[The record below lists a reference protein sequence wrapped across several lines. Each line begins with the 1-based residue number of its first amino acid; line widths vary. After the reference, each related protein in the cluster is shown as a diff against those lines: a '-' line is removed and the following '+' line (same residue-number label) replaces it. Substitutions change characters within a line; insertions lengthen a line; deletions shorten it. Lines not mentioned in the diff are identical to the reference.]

1 MSQAGGGSV
10 VCSWRL
16 RVEDGARAGGALGG
30 GQARR
35 IGDADVDLRF
45 RRERREGTGV
55 GQARVRRAQAPA
67 RLPGG
72 SLFGAERIA
81 GAVDVEGDVAA
92 EAVGAL
98 APRGRTFR
106 VMACRTFQRAAEGC
120 AARRFAI
127 ACWIGARDALICA
140 ARSLKKA

>member
-1 MSQAGGGSV
+1 MSQAGRASV
-10 VCSWRL
+10 AWSWRP
-16 RVEDGARAGGALGG
+16 RVEDGARAGGALGV

-35 IGDADVDLRF
+35 IGDAGVDCRS
-45 RRERREGTGV
+45 RRERRKRPGV

-67 RLPGG
+67 LRPSG
-72 SLFGAERIA
+72 SLIGAERIA

-98 APRGRTFR
+98 GPPRRTFR
-106 VMACRTFQRAAEGC
+106 AMACRTFQRAAEGC

-127 ACWIGARDALICA
+127 ACWIGARDTLIWA